1 MALKNIPSEA
11 RKKLRIYMVCAGSLF
26 FILGFLFAFEIIV
39 EDFQIFGYA
48 LMVLGPI
55 DILMGLILFNPND
68 PL

>member
-26 FILGFLFAFEIIV
+26 FILGFLFAFEIIM

-48 LMVLGPI
+48 LMVLGR
-55 DILMGLILFNPND
+55 LIY
-68 PL
+68 